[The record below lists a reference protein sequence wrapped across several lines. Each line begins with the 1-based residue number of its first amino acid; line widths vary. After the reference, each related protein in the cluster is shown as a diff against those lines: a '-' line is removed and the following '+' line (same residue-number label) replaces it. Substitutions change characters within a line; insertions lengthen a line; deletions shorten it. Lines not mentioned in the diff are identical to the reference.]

1 MFISYWG
8 CDLASEYEFYW
19 VIVYLLFHF
28 WPFFNI
34 LCVYSLSRESIVDV
48 EGTLSA
54 TPEKVIRCSQ
64 QEVEIIVTK
73 V

>member
-1 MFISYWG
+1 M
-8 CDLASEYEFYW
+8 
-19 VIVYLLFHF
+19 
-28 WPFFNI
+28 
-34 LCVYSLSRESIVDV
+34 CVYSLSRESIVDV

-54 TPEKVIRCSQ
+54 APEKVIKCSQ